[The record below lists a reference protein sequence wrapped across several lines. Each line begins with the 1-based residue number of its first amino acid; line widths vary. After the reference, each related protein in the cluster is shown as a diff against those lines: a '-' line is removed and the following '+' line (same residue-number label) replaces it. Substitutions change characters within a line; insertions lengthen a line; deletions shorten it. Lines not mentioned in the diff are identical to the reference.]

1 MKNNNCVIVAH
12 PATSSWSR
20 KAIGSIAA
28 ILVAS
33 FLTACGDSDGA
44 SANSGSATLEDVY
57 ASEDDLPGCTEK
69 YDGAV
74 AFVKEGSAAF
84 KCENGRWE
92 NKGEYYANN
101 DAIKN
106 CTSKREGEVAY
117 IVDEDKSLV
126 CQDGKWVKASDKVG
140 EPAEPA
146 EGSST
151 SNASSSSWNHEV
163 VTGSSSSSEEIAS
176 NSSSSLNDE
185 PGEASSA
192 SKASSSSSRNDV
204 MGSSSSNEK
213 ITSNSSSSRNDAQG
227 ESSSSSVSSSLF
239 VGCKTAEADNCE
251 YGELVD
257 DRDGQKYKTVK
268 IGDQWWMAE
277 NLNYADSA
285 KTPTLTGN
293 SWCYNNELDS
303 CAKYGRL
310 YSWVAAVDKSEEE
323 CGNGKTCGL
332 SDNVQG
338 VCPIG
343 WHLPSGNEWNT
354 LYSAMGS
361 SPYAMQAKDFAK
373 WNKATDAYGFSVLP
387 AGGRY
392 PGSDHIGAYANFW
405 SSSEKGDYSN
415 RWLLGA
421 DGASLGYDSRSRG
434 FSVRCVKD

>member
-1 MKNNNCVIVAH
+1 MKKLSLLCAL
-12 PATSSWSR
+12 SSLLL
-20 KAIGSIAA
+20 I
-28 ILVAS
+28 
-33 FLTACGDSDGA
+33 ACGDS
-44 SANSGSATLEDVY
+44 SGESKSTAPENGEVVDPVAETYAT
-57 ASEDDLPGCTEK
+57 EDDLPGCIEK
-69 YDGAV
+69 FKGDV
-74 AFVKEGSAAF
+74 ALVEKDSVAF
-84 KCENGRWE
+84 KCEDGRWV
-92 NKGEYYANN
+92 NKGKYIATEEN
-101 DAIKN
+101 IKN
-106 CTSKREGEVAY
+106 CTEKREGEIAY

-126 CQDGKWVKASDKVG
+126 CEDGKWVKASAKVPDKVG

-151 SNASSSSWNHEV
+151 SKVSSSSSWNE
-163 VTGSSSSSEEIAS
+163 VTGSSSSSSRKDEQNE
-176 NSSSSLNDE
+176 SSSESKVPE
-185 PGEASSA
+185 PAE
-192 SKASSSSSRNDV
+192 
-204 MGSSSSNEK
+204 GSSSSNEK

-227 ESSSSSVSSSLF
+227 ESSSSSVSSSSF